1 MVRDFSQAAFESYD
15 GVRLR
20 LETGYVIETKPFT
33 VSEAVHFLRLID
45 GATEDPSRHTQFFD
59 EFPARMGITGAK
71 LADLGLVVPPLDM
84 GDLKYPAAVAFEQ
97 MLADATLEMDLRAR
111 SKAQLRFLETF
122 PKAFGESFP
131 ECTPAEVFALGQRF
145 VQAFYLLIYGL
156 AQGFCY
162 HLIPGP
168 GNRVETARASSSTSA
183 STT

>member
-1 MVRDFSQAAFESYD
+1 MVREHSQATFESYD

-33 VSEAVHFLRLID
+33 VTEAVHFLRMID

-71 LADLGLVVPPLDM
+71 LAELGLAVLPLDM
-84 GDLKYPAAVAFEQ
+84 GELRFPEAIAFEK

-111 SKAQLRFLETF
+111 SKAQLQFLETF

-131 ECTPAEVFALGQRF
+131 ECSPAEVFELGQKF
-145 VQAFYLLIYGL
+145 IEAFYLLIYGL
-156 AQGFCY
+156 AQSFCY

-168 GNRVETARASSSTSA
+168 GNRVETTGARSSTSA